1 MKILILRHAERNSM
15 PSEQGLEIAGFNE
28 DLVPINSEG
37 AQAAISLGDSLAGEF
52 KYIYHSPILRCQQ
65 TAIALSEKSRMK
77 IEGPLNYLSSKYF
90 IELDDCDEKK
100 KQMLV
105 DGMLTG
111 KINQKF
117 TAHHYNSLLERMNF
131 VLRRFEQANDGS
143 VFVTHDWWM
152 ALFLSWHTNI
162 FEYHGYSIWPK
173 FLEYFVIDYERNIIA
188 YRDQQFK
195 LPQPLQA

>member
-37 AQAAISLGDSLAGEF
+37 TQAAISLGDSLAGEF
-52 KYIYHSPILRCQQ
+52 EYIYHSPILRCQQ

-111 KINQKF
+111 KINLKF
-117 TAHHYNSLLERMNF
+117 TADHFNSLSERMSF
-131 VLRRFEQANDGS
+131 VSRRFEQANDGS

-195 LPQPLQA
+195 LLNPLQA